1 MKNQKPHL
9 PGTLFVISAPSGAGK
24 TTLIRSVLPKV
35 ENLSYSVSHTTRV
48 PREGEINGK
57 DYFFVTEQEFI
68 SLIDQNMMLEW
79 AKVHG
84 NYYGTSLAFVRD
96 TLKNG
101 ANLILDIDVQG
112 AKQVMT
118 LYPDCVSIFI
128 MPPSMKT
135 LRQRLEQRGTD
146 APDVIETRLKN
157 AEEEMAQK
165 DLYSHV
171 LVNDQL
177 EQAISD
183 LYDIF
188 QGKTP

>member
-1 MKNQKPHL
+1 MKENKKDQ
-9 PGTLFVISAPSGAGK
+9 PGILFVISAPSGAGK
-24 TTLIRSVLPKV
+24 TTLIQSVLPRV
-35 ENLSYSVSHTTRV
+35 ENLSYSVSHTTRA
-48 PREGEINGK
+48 PRDGEINGK
-57 DYFFVTEQEFI
+57 DYFFVTEQEFL

>member
-1 MKNQKPHL
+1 MKENKKHQ
-9 PGTLFVISAPSGAGK
+9 PGILFVISAPSGAGK
-24 TTLIRSVLPKV
+24 TTLIHSVLPKV
-35 ENLSYSVSHTTRV
+35 ENLSYSVSHTTRA
-48 PREGEINGK
+48 PRQGEVNGK

-84 NYYGTSLAFVRD
+84 NYYGTSLGFVRD
-96 TLKNG
+96 TLENG
-101 ANLILDIDVQG
+101 VNLILDIDVQG
-112 AKQVMT
+112 AKQVMK

-128 MPPSMKT
+128 MPPSMET

-146 APDVIETRLKN
+146 SPDVIETRLKN

-177 EQAISD
+177 GQAKSE

-188 QGKTP
+188 QGQKP

>member
-1 MKNQKPHL
+1 MKENKKDQ
-9 PGTLFVISAPSGAGK
+9 PGILFVISAPSGAGK
-24 TTLIRSVLPKV
+24 TTLIQSVLPRV
-35 ENLSYSVSHTTRV
+35 ENLSYSVSHTTRA
-48 PREGEINGK
+48 PRDGEINGK
-57 DYFFVTEQEFI
+57 DYFFVTEQEFL

-146 APDVIETRLKN
+146 APDVIGTRLKN

>member
-84 NYYGTSLAFVRD
+84 NYYGTSLGFVRD
-96 TLKNG
+96 TLENG

-112 AKQVMT
+112 AEQVRKI
-118 LYPDCVSIFI
+118 YPDCVSIFI
-128 MPPSMKT
+128 MPPSMET

-146 APDVIETRLKN
+146 SPDVIDIRLKN
-157 AEEEMAQK
+157 AEKEMARK
-165 DLYSHV
+165 DMYSHV
-171 LVNDQL
+171 LVNDLL
-177 EQAISD
+177 EQAVSE

-188 QGKTP
+188 QGQRT